1 MRNYIKNKQL
11 TESYIM
17 DIDDEDD
24 DASSV
29 ENHMSDYGGGYPSIA
44 ADEYNARM
52 CLTT

>member
-1 MRNYIKNKQL
+1 MRNYIKNKYL

-44 ADEYNARM
+44 ADDYNTRIV
-52 CLTT
+52 LT